1 MQLEGFI
8 DLLCIDDDGAD
19 ALVID
24 YKTGTSGEGDELRER
39 YTLQAQ
45 CYAFAVLDAG
55 LARRVELAFV
65 RPEAGMEEVVF
76 SFGRADMDELAEALV
91 ANRR

>member
-1 MQLEGFI
+1 MP
-8 DLLCIDDDGAD
+8 CARSRTAC
-19 ALVID
+19 ALTP
-24 YKTGTSGEGDELRER
+24 KTGTSGEGDELRER

-45 CYAFAVLDAG
+45 CYAYAVLDAG
-55 LARRVELAFV
+55 LAHHVELAFV

-76 SFGRADMDELAEALV
+76 SFDRASVDELADALV